1 MDFGQACKVKEKP
14 GKRTKPSDGRQA
26 LPKSEARSDRRQ
38 IFAFLILHT
47 TLSVSSCKW
56 PAIMQGAGLDYLKA
70 NQPAKILVVD
80 DIPVNIQLLQTHLN
94 GAGYETVVARNGEEA
109 LKQVAN
115 ASPDLVLLDV
125 MMPKLDGFETC
136 RILKSD
142 QKTRYIPVIM
152 VTALNEIEDKI
163 KGIGA
168 GADDFITKPFNKL
181 ELLARVKSL
190 LRIKT
195 LHDALQEKVRLLEQ
209 AKERLRELAVTD
221 GLTGLNNYRC
231 FKDYLLQELRRAERH
246 QTEVSLIMVDIDYFK
261 NYNDT
266 HGHLAGDQVLR
277 DIARLMHDNIRN
289 IDFAARYGGEEFAIV
304 LSGTPHDSARVV
316 AEKLR
321 LLVEKQ
327 PYPKQEM
334 QPNGNLTVSMGVAT
348 FPQDGKTAEKLIEC
362 ADKRLYRAKSEGRN
376 RVVDEG

>member
-1 MDFGQACKVKEKP
+1 MENL
-14 GKRTKPSDGRQA
+14 R
-26 LPKSEARSDRRQ
+26 
-38 IFAFLILHT
+38 
-47 TLSVSSCKW
+47 
-56 PAIMQGAGLDYLKA
+56 A
-70 NQPAKILVVD
+70 NQQAKILVVD
-80 DIPVNIQLLQTHLN
+80 DIPVNIQLLQTHLV
-94 GAGYETVVARNGEEA
+94 GAGYQTVVAHNGEEA
-109 LKQVAN
+109 LEQVKKS
-115 ASPDLVLLDV
+115 SPDLVLLDV

-163 KGIGA
+163 KGIEA

-221 GLTGLNNYRC
+221 GLTGLNNYRY
-231 FKDYLLQELRRAERH
+231 FKEYLLQEVRRAERH
-246 QTEVSLIMVDIDYFK
+246 QSRVSLIMIDIDYFK

-266 HGHLAGDQVLR
+266 HGHLAGDEVLR
-277 DIARLMHDNIRN
+277 HIARLMQDNIRN

-304 LSGTPHDSARVV
+304 LSETPLEAARVV

-321 LLVEKQ
+321 ILVEQQ
-327 PYPKQEM
+327 PFPRQEM
-334 QPNGNLTVSMGVAT
+334 QPNGNITVSMGVAS
-348 FPQDGKTAEKLIEC
+348 FPQDGKSVEKLIES
-362 ADKRLYRAKSEGRN
+362 ADQRLYRAKAEGRN